1 MAPNDDVEELEVQ
14 PDAASEIVET
24 TSVDRRDSH
33 PERFAEESPASER
46 KLPPSASTLRRR
58 RRYRLIAIAS
68 MLAVA
73 FILTVYWSGAAS
85 NRDGRDEKIPTI
97 ASSVLFGQACDQIR
111 RDARTSLHIEN
122 FPVTDEMIP
131 QISDLQQLST
141 LVFDKGAVTDQSME
155 TIASLSSLQHLRLR
169 LSPITDDGMRAI
181 SKSESLW
188 FLNLPHSEVTTA
200 GVAELKRIPSLR
212 QLRLGSPNLGNE
224 VTREI
229 AKLPSLRGIHL
240 IGVPVTD
247 EGLKTLA
254 EMPYLESLYLDDSA
268 VTQAGWDWLFR
279 EHSNLHVH
287 VNQSHLDRDPKQHQ
301 HH

>member
-14 PDAASEIVET
+14 SNTKRANS
-24 TSVDRRDSH
+24 TSMDQHDSG
-33 PERFAEESPASER
+33 PEGFADVLPAGEE
-46 KLPPSASTLRRR
+46 KLPPSSFTLRRR

-68 MLAVA
+68 LLAVA
-73 FILTVYWSGAAS
+73 FIAIAYWAAS
-85 NRDGRDEKIPTI
+85 VSNVERRNNEIPTI
-97 ASSVLFGQACDQIR
+97 VSSVLFERTCDQIR
-111 RDARTSLHIEN
+111 QEARTSLHIQN
-122 FPVTDEMIP
+122 FPVTDEMVSN
-131 QISDLQQLST
+131 ISDLQQLSK
-141 LVFDKGAVTDQSME
+141 LVFDKGAVTDKSME
-155 TIASLSSLQHLRLR
+155 IIASLPDLQHLRLR
-169 LSPITDDGMRAI
+169 LSPITDDGLRTL

-188 FLNLPHSEVTTA
+188 FLNLPHSEVTAA
-200 GVAELKRIPSLR
+200 GVAELQSIRSLR

-229 AKLPSLRGIHL
+229 AKFPSLRGIHL

-254 EMPYLESLYLDDSA
+254 EMPYLETLYLDDSA

-287 VNQSHLDRDPKQHQ
+287 VNQNHLDRDPKRHR